1 MTEFRDRAVA
11 LYDAFTHEHHDRRRL
26 LKQMTLLAGSTAA
39 AEALIAGLAA
49 SPAAAALTEATDP
62 RLSIT
67 TGQATFAGQPL
78 TTYRATLRTPRAGG
92 GVVLVIH
99 ENRGLTPHI
108 RDVTRRLALAGF
120 TAIAP
125 DFLSAQGGTPADEDA
140 ARTLIGS
147 ADYDLILAQAVA
159 LIEAEAKGG
168 AKVGAVGF
176 CWGGAFVNRLAL
188 AAGARLRAGVAYYG
202 PAPSPAE
209 AAKIQTPLLLHYAG
223 KDARVAQTGTPW
235 VAALKLANKP
245 VQAFVYPGVDHAF
258 NNDSS
263 AERYDKA
270 AATLAWGRTLAFLH
284 ARLDR

>member
-263 AERYDKA
+263 AER
-270 AATLAWGRTLAFLH
+270 
-284 ARLDR
+284 